1 MIESVEQR
9 KELVEPTSDQPD
21 RNWQD
26 LYYVASYLRGR
37 GEDPFADSVWHELES
52 AQEERVGLP
61 PQVAHRL
68 RAQLE
73 QRLYAQWQTLH
84 DSAAVLKEAG
94 YDPFSSQGW
103 QDLLAA
109 KEAKNLDT
117 LALTTYYLQPS
128 VTRTRSLVVQ
138 ELSQVSRML
147 QDQGDDPFSSDEWER
162 LLAPEKTP
170 EEEEALIQML
180 MPRVI
185 DTLHT
190 WLQKL
195 DLTAQKFQAAGYTP
209 FISDWKRLRQA
220 LERKTLRELTGA
232 LRIFP
237 SELEEHIRL
246 RIPYWSDRASQLEPL
261 QEQLELQKNQ
271 IQAVD
276 LSTAFRTGLAKL
288 KSLDRKGG
296 YSLDGLHAMVLAISE
311 VESSWQDLMALR
323 RSEER
328 LVKRLR
334 WAIGG
339 IVVVFL
345 GLIVAATALAP
356 RLLQVN
362 EPTPLLGIPPS
373 VLLWSFIGSFVAL
386 LMRFIRR
393 KFWEIGDFFKWFLAR
408 SLIGFIMGAVLYLV
422 VVSGSLVLGTVIGS
436 PPSDLGTLPR
446 PEIFWLLA
454 FFGAANDRIAERVL
468 SAVTGWGIRL
478 FEPSTELDREE
489 ADEPATK
496 ANEKEKEQDV

>member
-1 MIESVEQR
+1 MIESVEQAR
-9 KELVEPTSDQPD
+9 ELVDQASDQPE

-37 GEDPFADSVWHELES
+37 GEDPFVDSVWRELES
-52 AQEERVGLP
+52 AQEERVSLP

-73 QRLYAQWQTLH
+73 QKLYAQWQAVH
-84 DSAAVLKEAG
+84 DSAVMLKEAG
-94 YDPFSSQGW
+94 YDPFSMQGW

-109 KEAKNLDT
+109 KEAKDLDT
-117 LALTTYYLQPS
+117 LALTTHYLQPS
-128 VTRTRSLVVQ
+128 VTRTRSLVIQ
-138 ELSQVSRML
+138 ELTQVSKML
-147 QDQGDDPFSSDEWER
+147 RDQGDDPLSADEWER

-180 MPRVI
+180 MPRVT

-190 WLQKL
+190 CLQKL
-195 DLTAQKFQAAGYTP
+195 DLTAQQFQAAGYAP

-220 LERKTLRELTGA
+220 LERRTLRELTSA

-237 SELEEHIRL
+237 SELEEHVRL
-246 RIPYWSDRASQLEPL
+246 RLPYWSDRTAQMEPL
-261 QEQLELQKNQ
+261 QEQLELPKNRT
-271 IQAVD
+271 QAKD
-276 LSTAFRTGLAKL
+276 LIAAYQTGLAKL
-288 KSLDRKGG
+288 KSLDRKGS
-296 YSLDGLHAMVLAISE
+296 YTLDSLHAMVLAIAE
-311 VESSWQDLMALR
+311 VESSWQDLMALS

-328 LVKRLR
+328 LAKRLR

-339 IVVVFL
+339 IVIVFL
-345 GLIVAATALAP
+345 ALVVAAAAWAP
-356 RLLQVN
+356 RLVQVN

-408 SLIGFIMGAVLYLV
+408 SLVGFVMGAILYLV
-422 VVSGSLVLGTVIGS
+422 VVSGSLVLGIVIGS
-436 PPSDLGTLPR
+436 PSGALNTLPR

-454 FFGAANDRIAERVL
+454 FFGASNDRIAERVL
-468 SAVTGWGIRL
+468 SAVTGGGIRL
-478 FEPSTELDREE
+478 FEPAAELEREE
-489 ADEPATK
+489 TNEPATEPD
-496 ANEKEKEQDV
+496 EKGEDQDV